1 MWTKVQLAPPD
12 PILNLNTLY
21 NEDTNPNKV
30 NLGVGAYRDEN
41 GKCVILDCVHRAELN
56 MVEEKT
62 NHEYA
67 PIDGIKEYVS
77 LARTLAFGKDKESID
92 HSRIATIQALS
103 GTGSLRIGAEFIKE
117 NTSGINIY
125 FPTPTWGNH
134 FNIFRHAG
142 FSDEHIKK
150 YRYYDNKASK
160 LDMAGLIEDLTN
172 APDCSGFLFHL
183 CAHNPTGLDPTEA
196 EWKSIEEVV
205 AKKKHLIIFDSA
217 YQGFASGDLDKD
229 AWALRYFVSK
239 GHQVILCQSFSKN
252 LGLYGERTGALSIV
266 CGSDDEAKRVLS
278 QLKILARSCYS
289 NPPKHGAEIAR
300 RVLGDPELFAQ
311 WKKELVVMASR
322 IDDMRK
328 ALRSNLEAL
337 GSNRDW
343 SHITKQIGMFS
354 FTGLNEAQVKI
365 MIEKYHIYMTSNGR
379 ISMAGLNKSNVE
391 YVAKA
396 IYEVTKE

>member
-1 MWTKVQLAPPD
+1 MWGNVPLAPPD

-21 NEDTNPNKV
+21 NEDTFANKV

-41 GKCVILDCVHRAELN
+41 GKSVILDCVHRAELA
-56 MVEEKT
+56 MVEEKF

-77 LARTLAFGKDKESID
+77 LARSLAFGKDKEVID
-92 HSRIATIQALS
+92 HSLIASIQALS
-103 GTGSLRIGAEFIKE
+103 GTGSLRIGAEFIAE
-117 NTSGINIY
+117 NVPDINVY

-134 FNIFRHAG
+134 FNIFKHAG
-142 FSDEHIKK
+142 IKNTKK
-150 YRYYDNKASK
+150 YRYYDTAASK
-160 LDMAGLIEDLTN
+160 LDFSGLIEDINN
-172 APDCSGFLFHL
+172 APERSAFLFHL
-183 CAHNPTGLDPTEA
+183 CAHNPTGLDPTQE
-196 EWKSIEEVV
+196 EWKAIEE
-205 AKKKHLIIFDSA
+205 AISKKKHLVIFDSA

-239 GHQVILCQSFSKN
+239 GHQVILAQSFSKN
-252 LGLYGERTGALSIV
+252 LGLYGERTGTLNVV
-266 CGSDDEAKRVLS
+266 CASADEAKRVLS

-300 RVLGDPELFAQ
+300 RVLGTPELFEQ
-311 WKKELVVMASR
+311 WKKELVGMASR
-322 IDDMRK
+322 IDEMRK
-328 ALRSNLEAL
+328 MLREKLEAL
-337 GSNRDW
+337 GSKRDW

-354 FTGLNEAQVKI
+354 FTGLTEEQVKV

-379 ISMAGLNKSNVE
+379 ISMAGLNKSNID

-396 IYEVTKE
+396 IFEVTSQ